1 MHATRLIASVFSC
14 SLIFSLHPASAQYG
28 APQGPPPGYQQ
39 GQGGWDAPPSEYAD
53 DLQRRAFHDGIQSAR
68 QDFQSHRAFDPAT
81 HDQFRH
87 PQVPF
92 PARDTYREAYK
103 RGYFMAAKHMQGEQG
118 AYGAPPPPQ
127 QGYQPQSGG
136 WDAPPSEYADD
147 LQRRAFHDGI
157 ETARSD
163 FQNNRPPDPATHE
176 EFRHPQVPFPAR
188 DTYRQAFKRG
198 YFMAMQHLRGG
209 GGPGGPH

>member
-1 MHATRLIASVFSC
+1 MHLTRSVASFFAC
-14 SLIFSLHPASAQYG
+14 SLIFSLHSASAQYG
-28 APQGPPPGYQQ
+28 APQGPPSGYQQ
-39 GQGGWDAPPSEYAD
+39 GQGGWDNPPAEYAD
-53 DLQRRAFHDGIQSAR
+53 DLQRRAFHDGIESAR
-68 QDFQSHRAFDPAT
+68 QDFQNHRAFDPAT

-87 PQVPF
+87 PHVPF

-103 RGYFMAAKHMQGEQG
+103 RGYFMAVKHLQGQQG

-127 QGYQPQSGG
+127 QGYQPQPGG
-136 WDAPPSEYADD
+136 WETPPSEYADD

-163 FQNNRPPDPATHE
+163 FQNNRPSDPAAHE

-188 DTYRQAFKRG
+188 DTYRQAYKRG
-198 YFMAMQHLRGG
+198 YFTAMQHLRGG
-209 GGPGGPH
+209 GPGGPR

>member
-1 MHATRLIASVFSC
+1 MPYTRSIASVVAC
-14 SLIFSLHPASAQYG
+14 SLLSFTSAFAQYG

-53 DLQRRAFHDGIQSAR
+53 DLQRRAFHDGIASAR
-68 QDFQSHRAFDPAT
+68 QDFQSRRAFDPAT
-81 HDQFRH
+81 HDEFRH

-92 PARDTYREAYK
+92 PARDTYRQAYK

-118 AYGAPPPPQ
+118 AYAAPPPQQ

-136 WDAPPSEYADD
+136 WDAAPSEYADD

-157 ETARSD
+157 ESARSD
-163 FQNNRPPDPATHE
+163 AQNNRQPDPTTHQ

-188 DTYRQAFKRG
+188 ETYRQAYKRG
-198 YFMAMQHLRGG
+198 YFMAIQHLQGG
-209 GGPGGPH
+209 GGPR